1 MEAAKIMKCIISAV
15 AYIHEKAVIHRDL
28 KTANIL
34 IDDQNDLDTV
44 KIIDFGLAAPVQ
56 GRDGSGY
63 LKTALGTFGY
73 MAPEIHLGR
82 KYKGEQ
88 VDVFALGVILFVM
101 FSKHPPF
108 NAATP

>member
-1 MEAAKIMKCIISAV
+1 MAEGLDHCHKEGV
-15 AYIHEKAVIHRDL
+15 THRDL
-28 KTANIL
+28 KPENIM
-34 IDDQNDLDTV
+34 LDMEFNT

-56 GRDGSGY
+56 GRDVSGY
-63 LKTALGTFGY
+63 LKTALGNFGY

>member
-1 MEAAKIMKCIISAV
+1 MAEGLDHCHKEGV
-15 AYIHEKAVIHRDL
+15 THRDL
-28 KTANIL
+28 KPENIM
-34 IDDQNDLDTV
+34 LDMEFNT